1 MTQVKMTVDGRE
13 VVVEKG
19 TNLIEAAKK
28 AGGSVPS
35 FCYHPGLPVVA
46 VCRICLC
53 EIEGRPK
60 LVAGCATPVE
70 EGMHVLT
77 RSPKVREARKAVMEF
92 LLIHHPLDCPMC
104 DKGGECTLQD
114 YTIAMGPSNT
124 RFSFEKATWP
134 EEDVGGKLILN
145 KNRCILCLRCVNLC
159 REVAGADEI
168 AVMARGEE
176 SYIGVVGGRKIENE
190 LAGNI
195 ADICPV
201 GALTSRDFRFES
213 RPWEL
218 RNTPSVCPH
227 CSKGCNTVVGY
238 HPRRNEILRVTAR
251 ENADVNQWWIC
262 DRGRGGFHFVHDERR
277 FVHPVRRSASGSE
290 TKISWQDA
298 LGGVAQALRGAI
310 DRYGAAAL
318 GVVGSGELTNEECF
332 LARSLFLDGLKT
344 PNLDFPAR
352 PQPEVVYRKFTIE
365 GDRNPNTRGARACG
379 VAPGPQGLGV
389 ADMITAAAE
398 GRIRALVFLRG
409 GPLGQFGDPAIVA
422 RALERAETVV
432 LIDIL
437 PSAISERAHWIL
449 PGVSF
454 AEKDGTFTNSQG
466 RVQRIRNVLRL
477 RGEARAEWRIL
488 QDLGHALG
496 ALPSRAPDPEALFAR
511 LSQSVPAFAGLSYST
526 LGELGAPL
534 SAATSGVAVG

>member
-1 MTQVKMTVDGRE
+1 MAQVRVNVDGRE

-28 AGGSVPS
+28 AGGFVPS

-70 EGMHVLT
+70 EGMRVLT

-114 YTIAMGPSNT
+114 YTIAMGPSGT
-124 RFSFEKATWP
+124 RFSFEKTTWP
-134 EEDVGGKLILN
+134 EEDVGGKLTLN

-159 REVAGADEI
+159 KEVAGEDEI

-176 SYIGVVGGRKIENE
+176 TYIGVVGGRKIENE

-201 GALTSRDFRFES
+201 GALTSTDFRFRA

-218 RNTPSVCPH
+218 RNTPSICPH
-227 CSKGCNTVVGY
+227 CSKGCNAVVGF
-238 HPRRNEILRVTAR
+238 HPRQNKILRVTAR
-251 ENADVNQWWIC
+251 ENLEVNQWWIC
-262 DRGRGGFHFVHDERR
+262 DRGRGGFHFVHDARR
-277 FVHPVRRSASGSE
+277 FTHPTRRGPSGTAPTTWNE
-290 TKISWQDA
+290 ATA
-298 LGGVAQALRGAI
+298 AVAQALRAAIERHGAS
-310 DRYGAAAL
+310 AV
-318 GVVGSGELTNEECF
+318 GVIGSAELTNEECF
-332 LARSLFLDGLKT
+332 LTRKVFRDGLGI

-352 PQPEVVYRKFTIE
+352 PQSPVVYPKFTIE

-389 ADMITAAAE
+389 QEMMVAAAE

-409 GPLGQFGDPAIVA
+409 GPLSQFGDPVVTA
-422 RALERAETVV
+422 RALERAELVV
-432 LIDIL
+432 LLDIL
-437 PSAISERAHWIL
+437 PSAVAEHAHWIL

-454 AEKDGTFTNSQG
+454 AEKDGSFTNSQG
-466 RVQRIRNVLRL
+466 RVQRIRKVLTV
-477 RGEARAEWRIL
+477 RGDTREDWRIL
-488 QDLGHALG
+488 QGLGRALG
-496 ALPSRAPDPEALFAR
+496 ALSASDPGPEAIFAR
-511 LSQSVPAFAGLSYST
+511 LAQSVPAFAGLSYST
-526 LGELGAPL
+526 IGELGAPL
-534 SAATSGVAVG
+534 AAATADVAVG

>member
-1 MTQVKMTVDGRE
+1 
-13 VVVEKG
+13 
-19 TNLIEAAKK
+19 
-28 AGGSVPS
+28 
-35 FCYHPGLPVVA
+35 
-46 VCRICLC
+46 
-53 EIEGRPK
+53 
-60 LVAGCATPVE
+60 
-70 EGMHVLT
+70 
-77 RSPKVREARKAVMEF
+77 
-92 LLIHHPLDCPMC
+92 
-104 DKGGECTLQD
+104 
-114 YTIAMGPSNT
+114 
-124 RFSFEKATWP
+124 
-134 EEDVGGKLILN
+134 
-145 KNRCILCLRCVNLC
+145 
-159 REVAGADEI
+159 
-168 AVMARGEE
+168 
-176 SYIGVVGGRKIENE
+176 VGGRKIENE
-190 LAGNI
+190 LVGNI

-201 GALTSRDFRFES
+201 GALTSRDFRFQA

-251 ENADVNQWWIC
+251 ENMDVNQWWIC

-277 FVHPVRRSASGSE
+277 FVHPVHRTALGGG
-290 TKISWQDA
+290 TKISWEDA
-298 LGGVAQALRGAI
+298 LGGVAQALRAAI
-310 DRYGAAAL
+310 DRYGATAL

-332 LARSLFLDGLKT
+332 LARSLFRDGLET

-365 GDRNPNTRGARACG
+365 GDRNPNARGARACG

-409 GPLGQFGDPAIVA
+409 GPLSQFGDPAIVA

-437 PSAISERAHWIL
+437 PSAVSERAHWIL

-466 RVQRIRNVLRL
+466 RVQRIRKVLRL
-477 RGEARAEWRIL
+477 RGEPREEWRIL
-488 QDLGHALG
+488 QDLGRALG
-496 ALPSRAPDPEALFAR
+496 ALPSKAPDPEAIFLR